1 MWGKSDMG
9 LGKTLAIV
17 VCAGLFSAATIVS
30 ARHAYAQD
38 AAGADPEA
46 GSWSADEVGPPDSN
60 SDSSTAKPP
69 LDVQGCWSGKVHDR
83 AKGNGTISLILEQNV
98 KQLEPDISGFQVIW
112 DAHNFAEGPIVK
124 GSVSSHG
131 IVFKGTATS
140 KCAIN
145 ASATGNA
152 SKLRGTYSFHK
163 LCGKA
168 FKGGTFS
175 VTPAAC

>member
-1 MWGKSDMG
+1 MK
-9 LGKTLAIV
+9 LRKTLAVV
-17 VCAGLFSAATIVS
+17 VCTGLLSATAIVS

-46 GSWSADEVGPPDSN
+46 GSWSADEAGPQDAASEPN
-60 SDSSTAKPP
+60 TTKPP

-83 AKGNGTISLILEQNV
+83 AKGTGTIFLGLLQNGKLLV
-98 KQLEPDISGFQVIW
+98 PHESGFQVIW
-112 DAHNFAEGPIVK
+112 DSHNFAEGPITK
-124 GSVSSHG
+124 GSVG
-131 IVFKGTATS
+131 PNRIAFKGTATS

-152 SKLRGTYSFHK
+152 NKLRGTYSFHN
-163 LCGKA
+163 LCGQA

-175 VTPAAC
+175 VTPGPC

>member
-1 MWGKSDMG
+1 MRLRK
-9 LGKTLAIV
+9 LLAIV
-17 VCAGLFSAATIVS
+17 VCAGLLSASAVVS

-38 AAGADPEA
+38 AEGADPEA

-60 SDSSTAKPP
+60 SEANTTKPP

-83 AKGNGTISLILEQNV
+83 AKGTGTISLALQQNG
-98 KQLEPDISGFQVIW
+98 KLLEPHISGFQVFW
-112 DAHNFAEGPIVK
+112 DSHNFAEGPITK
-124 GSVSSHG
+124 GSVGSNR
-131 IVFKGTATS
+131 IIFKGTATS

-152 SKLRGTYSFHK
+152 NKLRGTYSFHK
-163 LCGKA
+163 ECSQA

-175 VTPAAC
+175 VTPGPC